1 VAELKITCMKSLY
14 SEELEVKDRLPLQV
28 LIFRRQP
35 ACRPDLFV

>member
-1 VAELKITCMKSLY
+1 VAELKKASMKSLY
-14 SEELEVKDRLPLQV
+14 AEELEVKDRLPPQV